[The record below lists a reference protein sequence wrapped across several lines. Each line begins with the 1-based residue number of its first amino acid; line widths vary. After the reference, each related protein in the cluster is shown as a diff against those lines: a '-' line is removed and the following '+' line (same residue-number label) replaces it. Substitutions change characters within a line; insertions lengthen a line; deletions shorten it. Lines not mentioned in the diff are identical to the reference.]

1 MIMAIPLRVLIAE
14 DRPSDAELMVYE
26 LKRSGYVPEWKRVE
40 TEEEYVAELQS
51 IPEVILADNTL
62 PDFGALQALTALK
75 NSGLDIP
82 LVMVTGS
89 ISEEVAVERIKQG
102 ASDYILKDRMAR
114 LGPAVKRALE
124 EKILR
129 DEKRKANDLLRRNLQ
144 RIKALHEINVAIT
157 STLDLHTVLD
167 VLLEKIDQLLPLGAA
182 ITVRLLSSG
191 RLLPAACRNID
202 ENEWKAARTGPGT
215 GPAQRAF
222 ETTKPV
228 VIRNVQVD
236 PNTRD
241 SHFAKKY
248 GLFSR
253 LVIPLIAK
261 EQPLGILSLYTREER
276 EFTDEEVEL
285 LVTLAGQAAIAI
297 HNAQI
302 YTAMEN
308 SNRVK
313 SEFLRSS
320 EPR

>member
-1 MIMAIPLRVLIAE
+1 
-14 DRPSDAELMVYE
+14 
-26 LKRSGYVPEWKRVE
+26 
-40 TEEEYVAELQS
+40 
-51 IPEVILADNTL
+51 
-62 PDFGALQALTALK
+62 
-75 NSGLDIP
+75 
-82 LVMVTGS
+82 
-89 ISEEVAVERIKQG
+89 
-102 ASDYILKDRMAR
+102 
-114 LGPAVKRALE
+114 
-124 EKILR
+124 
-129 DEKRKANDLLRRNLQ
+129 
-144 RIKALHEINVAIT
+144 
-157 STLDLHTVLD
+157 VLD

-313 SEFLRSS
+313 SEFLSVVSHELRTPLNVVMSYASMIKDKIFGEINTAQENALSKILLRGNEQLKLINSILYTTSLETHEAIITNQRIDLTEFLDELQSSYVTFETPTLRIDWDYSSGYYNRSYKT
-320 EPR
+320 EADF